1 MRPSPH
7 PRSTT
12 TSSFVALATSSI
24 LRTTSCGEETNG
36 AQLIL
41 FQTLYAVAS
50 GVMIKLFKQL
60 CPRIARDSS
69 IWPVVMINDTRI
81 HELSKAEL
89 KEPVLIQGLPG
100 LGYVG
105 RSQWTILSRSLSRK
119 NSQNSIPAIFSSRT
133 GILGSIF
140 RRMGPIL
147 FQSTSSTPLA
157 RRSLTRY
164 SSLGTHSPA

>member
-24 LRTTSCGEETNG
+24 LRTTSCGDETNG

-41 FQTLYAVAS
+41 FQTLYSIAS

-60 CPRIARDSS
+60 HPRIARDSS
-69 IWPVVMINDTRI
+69 IWPIVMINDTRI

-105 RSQWTILSRSLSRK
+105 KDAVDYFIEKFKPKKFAALSSTYLLFPAGNLGITISEDGTYSLPTTAYS
-119 NSQNSIPAIFSSRT
+119 SSRDKD
-133 GILGSIF
+133 
-140 RRMGPIL
+140 P
-147 FQSTSSTPLA
+147 TPP
-157 RRSLTRY
+157 
-164 SSLGTHSPA
+164 SP